1 MKNSHFTPVLL
12 VIAGLLGA
20 CNSMPKTTSLLDQT
34 RSEYL
39 AAQSNPKVTK
49 FASLEMKQA
58 GDAMQLANA
67 ASRDNDSVEKIDQL
81 AYLAKQKIAL
91 TEEVAKRKSAEME
104 VAQSAS
110 ERDRMR
116 LEQRTN
122 EADRANVATRVARND
137 TAVAQRQTQAAEA
150 YSEQLQAQ
158 LADLSAKM
166 TERGLV
172 ITLGDVLFQTD
183 KARLNPEG
191 QGMVKKL
198 ADVLQQ
204 HPKRTVL
211 IEGFTDST
219 GSAAYNQTLSER
231 RAMSVR
237 RSLQAMGV
245 GRERIAIRGFGES
258 YPIASNQTS
267 EERQLNRRVEI
278 VLSNEQGVIRPR

>member
-1 MKNSHFTPVLL
+1 
-12 VIAGLLGA
+12 
-20 CNSMPKTTSLLDQT
+20 
-34 RSEYL
+34 
-39 AAQSNPKVTK
+39 
-49 FASLEMKQA
+49 MKQA

-67 ASRDNDSVEKIDQL
+67 ASRDNNKEEKIDQL

-104 VAQSAS
+104 VTQSAS
-110 ERDRMR
+110 ERDQMR

-122 EADRANVATRVARND
+122 EADRFKVATRVARND

-183 KARLNPEG
+183 QARLNPDG

-219 GSAAYNQTLSER
+219 GSAAYNQKLSER